1 MLRLG
6 KFFHIYVDNLILGL
20 LNLWRVVRRLFFSE
34 ETLLKL
40 LISKAVTAVVMS
52 VTKRAFPFHLS
63 VFCWAM
69 FTLTGTASPKMW
81 NLV

>member
-6 KFFHIYVDNLILGL
+6 MFFTNFDNLIPSL
-20 LNLWRVVRRLFFSE
+20 LNFWRAVRRLLFSE

-52 VTKRAFPFHLS
+52 VTICAFLFHLS

>member
-6 KFFHIYVDNLILGL
+6 MFFTNVDNLIPGL
-20 LNLWRVVRRLFFSE
+20 LNLWRAVRRFLFSE

-40 LISKAVTAVVMS
+40 LISKAVIVVVMS
-52 VTKRAFPFHLS
+52 VTKCAFLFHLS

-69 FTLTGTASPKMW
+69 FTLIGTASPKMW